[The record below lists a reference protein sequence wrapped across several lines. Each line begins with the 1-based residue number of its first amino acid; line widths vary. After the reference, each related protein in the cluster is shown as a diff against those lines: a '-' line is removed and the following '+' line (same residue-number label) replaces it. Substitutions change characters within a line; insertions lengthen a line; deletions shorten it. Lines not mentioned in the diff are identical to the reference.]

1 MDYEDRRR
9 NLTGLRSKNSIRQ
22 IKIQKV
28 KIKQKVLTEQG
39 EKESKTDLMNIEKNN
54 TLTDLK
60 GKVR

>member
-54 TLTDLK
+54 TLIDLK

>member
-39 EKESKTDLMNIEKNN
+39 EKESTTDLMNMEKKI
-54 TLTDLK
+54 TL
-60 GKVR
+60 